1 MTYTAPWQRLCDCR
15 CPLHYRQTRITYHE
29 SDCACA
35 ITCATQPMT
44 LLAEQWRCALFLD
57 QDGDLWYV
65 TAMPGGNWDWPN
77 AAELNT
83 RYNLDDSS
91 VRIERLLR
99 QAAHELG
106 NAIH

>member
-1 MTYTAPWQRLCDCR
+1 
-15 CPLHYRQTRITYHE
+15 
-29 SDCACA
+29 
-35 ITCATQPMT
+35 MT